1 MSTPTCP
8 VTTALQCKKRT
19 LAPVMTQGLQTKLY
33 SSIND
38 IPRADWQQIL
48 QPDDLFMSVDYW
60 KAFEASVSSN
70 VGFRYLVFHY
80 KNEVAGI
87 AAFQIIQFNA
97 SNIGTEAD
105 VQQMSWSK
113 KLLTKALK
121 PLSFRLLVCGNTFM
135 TGNYGLRFSNGDIDH
150 EHAQWLLNGIQQIE
164 DEERAK
170 GKAISGVL
178 VKDFYQHEAK
188 GLDQLEGSGYLKFL
202 AQPNMVLNID
212 PAWKDFKGYLS
223 AMSSKY
229 RTRVKRA
236 LKDMKGI
243 TIRPL
248 VAEEIDQYMPRIEDL
263 YQQVIGQSS
272 FKLATFDIAHLKP
285 MKGTFGS
292 CLHCDGFF
300 LDGELIGFTSLIEHE
315 NELAAGMLG
324 LNKDLQR
331 DHDLYFNMLIHIV
344 KRGIEHKA
352 DRIVMGRT
360 AMEIKSSLG
369 AVPMDMDV
377 YARHTSNW
385 KNFFVKK
392 IVSFMTRPE
401 EWHQRHPFK
410 KGDDN

>member
-1 MSTPTCP
+1 MSQTNCP
-8 VTTALQCKKRT
+8 VTAALHCRKNS
-19 LAPVMTQGLQTKLY
+19 LAPAIVQGLQTKLY
-33 SSIND
+33 QSISD
-38 IPRADWQQIL
+38 IPRADWQQL
-48 QPDDLFMSVDYW
+48 VQPDDLFMSVDYW
-60 KAFEASVSSN
+60 RAFEASVSEN
-70 VGFRYLVFHY
+70 VAFRYLVFHHQQ
-80 KNEVAGI
+80 EVAGI

-97 SNIGTEAD
+97 SNIGTDED
-105 VQQMSWSK
+105 VQQMSWRK
-113 KLLTKALK
+113 KLLIKALQ

-135 TGNYGLRFSNGDIDH
+135 TGNYGLRFRSGEIN
-150 EHAQWLLNGIQQIE
+150 ETHAQWLISGINQIE
-164 DEERAK
+164 ESERKA
-170 GKAISGVL
+170 GKRVSGVL
-178 VKDFYQHEAK
+178 VKEFFQHEAT
-188 GLDQLEGSGYLKFL
+188 GLNVLQQAGYLKFL
-202 AQPNMVLNID
+202 AQPNMVLPID
-212 PAWKDFKGYLS
+212 SEWKDFKGYLA

-248 VAEEIDQYMPRIEDL
+248 VAEEIETYMPRIEDL

-300 LDGELIGFTSLIEHE
+300 LDGELIGFTSLLE
-315 NELAAGMLG
+315 NENDLAAGMLG

-331 DHDLYFNMLIHIV
+331 DYDLYFNMLIHIV

-352 DRIVMGRT
+352 DRIIMGRT

-377 YARHTSNW
+377 YVRHTSNW

-392 IVSFMTRPE
+392 IVAFMTKPE

-410 KGDDN
+410 KGE